1 MEITLSDC
9 VYYASFLYND
19 WNVFMAAT
27 KKGLCYISTR
37 PNKESVNYLRKT
49 YGDMTLEENKK
60 VMKVYEDQ
68 LIEYIN
74 GERKVF
80 DFSLSP
86 KGTAFQKSVWDALI
100 QIPYGKMF
108 TYSDIAEKIG
118 KPSAVRA
125 VANAIGKNPILIVIP
140 CHRVIRKNGELSGFR
155 EGVQVKERLLKM
167 EGSLSIN

>member
-1 MEITLSDC
+1 MTDC
-9 VYYASFLYND
+9 VYYTSFLYND
-19 WNVFMAAT
+19 WNIFIAAT
-27 KKGLCYISTR
+27 KKGLCYISTC
-37 PNKESVNYLRKT
+37 PNKESENYLRKT
-49 YGDMTLEENKK
+49 YGNIRLEENKNS
-60 VMKVYEDQ
+60 MKVYEDQ

-74 GERKVF
+74 GERKAF

-100 QIPYGKMF
+100 QIPYGKTF
-108 TYSDIAEKIG
+108 TYSKVAEIIG

-155 EGVQVKERLLKM
+155 EGVQVKEKLLKM
-167 EGSLSIN
+167 EGGLSIS